1 MSEVNDPEENASGE
15 STDPSQQD
23 PTHQDPTQQDPFA
36 PDPDLDVS
44 ADIASGLTSEELANA
59 EADVVAEAEEIL
71 VDDDIL
77 EGENFEEEIEVD
89 PIEEFKTAMRLA
101 PGDWYVIHSYAGY
114 ENKVKGNLEA
124 RAQTLNMEDYI
135 FQVEVPM
142 EEVTEIKGGVRK
154 LVRRN
159 KFPGYVL
166 VRLDLTD
173 ESWGVVRHT
182 PGVTGFVGHGHSPS
196 PLSLDEVIAI
206 LAPAPE
212 KKAAAAGAAGKGGEG
227 ATAAAPVSV
236 DFSVG
241 DSVTVVDGP
250 FATLHA
256 TISEINLEAQK
267 VTGLVEI
274 FGRETPVELA
284 FSQIDAS

>member
-1 MSEVNDPEENASGE
+1 VSEEQLPEEPQSGE
-15 STDPSQQD
+15 SAYV
-23 PTHQDPTQQDPFA
+23 DPFA
-36 PDPDLDVS
+36 VSPEDP
-44 ADIASGLTSEELANA
+44 AELAA
-59 EADVVAEAEEIL
+59 EAEVVAEAEEI
-71 VDDDIL
+71 VAEAEAL
-77 EGENFEEEIEVD
+77 EGVLAEGSAEAVVVAEESGEEEIEEID
-89 PIEEFKTAMRLA
+89 PIEEFKISMRLA
-101 PGDWYVIHSYAGY
+101 AGDWYVIHSYAGY

-124 RAQTLNMEDYI
+124 RATTLNMEDYI

-154 LVRRN
+154 QVRRN

-166 VRLDLTD
+166 VRMELTD

-182 PGVTGFVGHGHSPS
+182 PGVTGFVGNGHSPA

-206 LAPAPE
+206 LAPEPE
-212 KKAAAAGAAGKGGEG
+212 KKAAVAGAPTKGG
-227 ATAAAPVSV
+227 VSGGGSASEITV
-236 DFSVG
+236 DFNVG

-256 TISEINLEAQK
+256 TISEINIEAQK

-284 FSQIDAS
+284 FSQIDAN

>member
-1 MSEVNDPEENASGE
+1 VSEEQAPQENLPGSD
-15 STDPSQQD
+15 SYV
-23 PTHQDPTQQDPFA
+23 DPFA
-36 PDPDLDVS
+36 VTEEVS
-44 ADIASGLTSEELANA
+44 AA
-59 EADVVAEAEEIL
+59 EAIAEAEVAEEL
-71 VDDDIL
+71 L
-77 EGENFEEEIEVD
+77 EEEVD
-89 PIEEFKTAMRLA
+89 PLEEFKLSMRIA
-101 PGDWYVIHSYAGY
+101 PGNWYVIHSYSGY

-124 RAQTLNMEDYI
+124 RATTLNMEDYI

-142 EEVTEIKGGVRK
+142 EEVTEIKSGVRK
-154 LVRRN
+154 QVRRN

-166 VRLDLTD
+166 VRMDLTD

-182 PGVTGFVGHGHSPS
+182 PGVTGFVGNGHSPA

-206 LAPAPE
+206 LAPEPE
-212 KKAAAAGAAGKGGEG
+212 KKLAAAGAGGKGGAGG
-227 ATAAAPVSV
+227 ASAATPISV
-236 DFSVG
+236 DFNVG

-284 FSQIDAS
+284 FSQIDAG